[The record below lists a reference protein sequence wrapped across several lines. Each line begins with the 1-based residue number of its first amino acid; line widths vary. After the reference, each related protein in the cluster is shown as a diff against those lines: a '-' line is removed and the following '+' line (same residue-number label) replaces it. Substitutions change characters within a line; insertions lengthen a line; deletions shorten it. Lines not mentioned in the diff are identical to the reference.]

1 MPPAHLYKILTPAA
15 WQQCQGQERLSLGKD
30 DLSFIHLSES
40 DQVARIA
47 SKFFK
52 GETRVIVVELN
63 PGLLPGR
70 LVHEA
75 NPGGSTLYYHLYDGY
90 LPTRAVT
97 GHKVYSL
104 EASTRLRPD
113 SLAR

>member
-1 MPPAHLYKILTPAA
+1 MPPAHIYKLLTPAA
-15 WQQCQGQERLSLGKD
+15 WQHSQGQPRLELGAD
-30 DLSFIHLSES
+30 DTSFIHLAES

-47 SKFFK
+47 EKFFK
-52 GETRVIVVELN
+52 GQSRVIVVELD
-63 PGLLPGR
+63 PARLPGR

-75 NPGGSTLYYHLYDGY
+75 NPGGQTLYYHLYDGY
-90 LPTRAVT
+90 LPRRAVT
-97 GHKVYSL
+97 GTSIYSL

>member
-1 MPPAHLYKILTPAA
+1 MPPGHVYKILTPAA
-15 WQQCQGQERLSLGKD
+15 WQQCQGQERLSLGAD
-30 DLSFIHLSES
+30 DQLFIHLAEPE
-40 DQVARIA
+40 QVPRIA
-47 SKFFK
+47 AKFFK
-52 GETRVIVVELN
+52 GEPRVIVVELD

-75 NPGGSTLYYHLYDGY
+75 NPGGSTLYYHLYEGY
-90 LPTRAVT
+90 LPMRAVT
-97 GHKVYSL
+97 GSQVYSL